1 MSEMLTLSAREKA
14 ILDSYCDTLE
24 GLAAYLGTGYEIVL
38 HSLQSYEHSVIR
50 IINGFHTGRTEGAP
64 ITDLAVAMLRE
75 LREQPGKP
83 HAITYFTQNRKGDP
97 LKSTT
102 IPILGDKG
110 RIIGLICINLYL
122 NTPLSDMLALLQPD
136 GESTALLRKETFAE
150 NAEEML
156 TLALAEIV
164 PAVRKNSSIPASLRN
179 KEIVR
184 RLNGRGVFGM
194 KGSVEAVA
202 SALNLSP
209 NTIYLHLRHLQ
220 G

>member
-202 SALNLSP
+202 AALNLSP